1 MPESVAETRRA
12 FRGPA
17 WALALLRVPLVA
29 KVAGANLLIVAVAF
43 VAALMV
49 RGGARAGRDVLFIAG
64 LALLGSFLVN
74 VALIVLALR
83 PLQALETLA
92 ARVWGGHLDVRV
104 NESPLADARIARV
117 GRTMNLLLD
126 GLLADRMR
134 ARQLASEVIG
144 AGDRERAYI
153 ARELHDSV
161 AQSLAALVMQV
172 GAAARDCTDPRLAE
186 RLGTI
191 RTLGTNALEEVRLL
205 AHTMYPRVLDDL
217 GLVAALGH
225 LARQTTNATPGSPVV
240 SVSAPEA
247 FDAGLVPPPIASVL
261 YRVAQEGVNNAVRHA
276 NAATVTITVDLGAC
290 DAGTEMAG
298 QCVSLEVRD
307 DGAGFDVAEAG
318 RRRPGM
324 GLFTMR
330 ERVLLVN
337 GRFTITSAP
346 RAGTRV
352 SVHIPL
358 GPDGPAVSQS

>member
-1 MPESVAETRRA
+1 MVETGAETRRA
-12 FRGPA
+12 FRGPR

-43 VAALMV
+43 VAALLV
-49 RGGARAGRDVLFIAG
+49 RGGARAGRDVFFIAG
-64 LALLGSFLVN
+64 LALVGSFVVN
-74 VALIVLALR
+74 VVLIVLALR
-83 PLQALETLA
+83 PLQALETMA
-92 ARVWGGHLDVRV
+92 ARVWSGQLDVRV
-104 NESPLADARIARV
+104 NDSPLADARIARV

-134 ARQLASEVIG
+134 TRQLATEVIG

-161 AQSLAALVMQV
+161 AQTLAALVMQV

-186 RLGTI
+186 RLDTI
-191 RTLGTNALEEVRLL
+191 RTLGTDSLEEVRLL

-217 GLVAALGH
+217 GLVAALAH
-225 LARQTTNATPGSPVV
+225 LARQATGSVPGSPVV
-240 SVSAPEA
+240 SVSAPAA
-247 FDAGLVPPPIASVL
+247 FDAGVVPPAIASVL
-261 YRVAQEGVNNAVRHA
+261 YRVAQEAVNNAVRHA
-276 NAATVTITVDLGAC
+276 HAAAITLTVTLGAC
-290 DAGTEMAG
+290 GAGVVTAG

-307 DGAGFDVAEAG
+307 DGSGFDVAEAE

-337 GRFTITSAP
+337 GRFVITSVP
-346 RAGTRV
+346 GAGTRV

-358 GPDGPAVSQS
+358 GPEGLAVPPS

>member
-1 MPESVAETRRA
+1 MAESRTETRRT
-12 FRGPA
+12 FRGPR

-29 KVAGANLLIVAVAF
+29 KVAGANLLIVAVASM
-43 VAALMV
+43 ATLLV
-49 RGGARAGRDVLFIAG
+49 RGETRPGRDVLFIAG
-64 LALLGSFLVN
+64 LALVGSFVVN
-74 VALIVLALR
+74 VVLIALALR
-83 PLQALETLA
+83 PLQALETMA
-92 ARVWGGHLDVRV
+92 ARVWGGHLDARV

-134 ARQLASEVIG
+134 TRRLAAEVIG

-172 GAAARDCTDPRLAE
+172 SAAARDCTDPRLTE
-186 RLGTI
+186 RLGTV
-191 RTLGTNALEEVRLL
+191 RTLATDSLEEVRLL

-217 GLVAALGH
+217 GLAAALAH
-225 LARQTTNATPGSPVV
+225 LARQATNVTPGSPVV
-240 SVSAPEA
+240 SVSAPDD
-247 FDAGLVPPPIASVL
+247 FDAGVVPPAMASVL
-261 YRVAQEGVNNAVRHA
+261 YRVAQEAVNNALRHA
-276 NAATVTITVDLGAC
+276 HAATVTIAVDLGMCNAEP
-290 DAGTEMAG
+290 GSAG

-307 DGAGFDVAEAG
+307 DGCGFDVAEAG

-337 GRFTITSAP
+337 GRFTITSVP
-346 RAGTRV
+346 GAGTRV

-358 GPDGPAVSQS
+358 GPEGLAVPPS